1 MTKNNNELIKST
13 ILTII
18 QYVTLIAIMY
28 RTTWISTN
36 IFLMIIQIIG
46 FIVAAWAIF
55 EMRKSKINIAP
66 TPRKKAILVA
76 SGPYKLVRH
85 PMYLSLILTLTP
97 SMISYYNQTTIIIFA
112 VFTINLV
119 LKMLFEEGLLKSFFG
134 NDYNEYMK
142 KSWRLFP
149 FIF

>member
-1 MTKNNNELIKST
+1 MSKNNNELIKST
-13 ILTII
+13 ILTVV
-18 QYVTLIAIMY
+18 QYVTLALLLY

-66 TPRKKAILVA
+66 TPRKNAVLVT

-85 PMYLSLILTLTP
+85 PMYLSLILSLTP
-97 SMISYYNQTTIIIFA
+97 AMISYYNQTTIIIFA
-112 VFTINLV
+112 VFSINLV
-119 LKMLFEEGLLKSFFG
+119 LKMLFEEGLLKKYF
-134 NDYNEYMK
+134 NDYENYMK

-149 FIF
+149 YIF

>member
-1 MTKNNNELIKST
+1 MKKNNNELIKST
-13 ILTII
+13 ILTVV
-18 QYVTLIAIMY
+18 QYVTLAVIMY
-28 RTTWISTN
+28 RSTWISTN

-66 TPRKKAILVA
+66 TPRKNAILVK

-85 PMYLSLILTLTP
+85 PMYLSLILSLTP
-97 SMISYYNQTTIIIFA
+97 AMISYYNQTTIIIFA
-112 VFTINLV
+112 VFSINLV
-119 LKMLFEEGLLKSFFG
+119 LKMLFEEGLLKKYF
-134 NDYNEYMK
+134 NDYENYMK

-149 FIF
+149 YIF

>member
-1 MTKNNNELIKST
+1 MSKNNNDLIKST
-13 ILTII
+13 ILTVV
-18 QYVTLIAIMY
+18 QYVTLALLLY
-28 RTTWISTN
+28 RSTWISTN
-36 IFLMIIQIIG
+36 IFLMIIQIVG

-66 TPRKKAILVA
+66 TPRKNATLVT

-85 PMYLSLILTLTP
+85 PMYLSLILSLTP
-97 SMISYYNQTTIIIFA
+97 IMISYYNQTTIIIFA
-112 VFTINLV
+112 VFSINLI
-119 LKMLFEEGLLKSFFG
+119 LKMLFEESLLKKHYS
-134 NDYNEYMK
+134 NYNNYMK